1 MDESF
6 VRAQMKGEDF
16 RRMTA
21 AFYRRVKTDDI
32 LGPLY
37 PPDDWE
43 AAEKRL
49 GDFLCFRLLGE
60 QTYIQER
67 GHPRLRMR
75 HAPFAIGV
83 AERDRWLELM
93 DAAMEE
99 TEVPELSVSVLR
111 PLFRQVADF
120 MRNREEPGP
129 AGAQGH
135 S

>member
-21 AFYRRVKTDDI
+21 AFYRRVKTDDV
-32 LGPLY
+32 LGPIY

-43 AAEKRL
+43 NAEQRL
-49 GDFLCFRLLGE
+49 ADFLCYRLLGE
-60 QTYIQER
+60 QKYIEER

-75 HAPFAIGV
+75 HAPFSIGV

-99 TEVPELSVSVLR
+99 TGVPELSVSVLR

-120 MRNREEPGP
+120 MRNREEPG
-129 AGAQGH
+129 AQRL